1 MAFPKFSTERYEL
14 LSEGVLLLFMH
25 LYLFSTVLT
34 SPGPAF
40 QECTGSFH
48 VNVPAPKV
56 VSSQSAIDRW
66 SQCIGPDRDMHHLG
80 TANQIQGNYCMLV
93 VSVIV
98 FQLYKENLNN
108 CVTS

>member
-56 VSSQSAIDRW
+56 VSPQSAIDRW
-66 SQCIGPDRDMHHLG
+66 SQCIGPDRDIHHLG
-80 TANQIQGNYCMLV
+80 TANRI
-93 VSVIV
+93 
-98 FQLYKENLNN
+98 
-108 CVTS
+108 